1 MSLIINLGG
10 MDSAMPTGPSHARS
24 SAPAPSPHSAPE
36 QDTVEISSASREL
49 AGTMADSSFRIAR
62 VNAIR
67 EEVVNGTFE
76 TPERIEGTVSRLLDV
91 LG

>member
-10 MDSAMPTGPSHARS
+10 MDSATPTGPSNVRS
-24 SAPAPSPHSAPE
+24 SAPTTPPDNAPA
-36 QDTVEISSASREL
+36 QDTVEISSASRAL
-49 AGTMADSSFRIAR
+49 ADTMADSSFRIAR

-67 EEVVNGTFE
+67 EEVANGTYE
-76 TPERIEGTVSRLLDV
+76 TPDRIEGTVSRLLDM